1 MPEPCVSNMQDMNTR
16 INQNKIVSV
25 MRSSR
30 GRFFGLTTTQ
40 GNQVNARFVSE
51 TPRYVR
57 VYDRNREST
66 LTIAK
71 TSLAGIRYGNTVIG

>member
-1 MPEPCVSNMQDMNTR
+1 MQDMKTR

-30 GRFFGLTTTQ
+30 GQFFGLTTTQ
-40 GNQVNARFVSE
+40 GNKINGRFVSE

-57 VYDRNREST
+57 VYDRNLDT
-66 LTIAK
+66 NLTIAK
-71 TSLAGIRYGNTVIG
+71 TSLASIRCNNVLVG

>member
-1 MPEPCVSNMQDMNTR
+1 MNTR
-16 INQNKIVSV
+16 TNQNKIVSV

-40 GNQVNARFVSE
+40 GNQVNARFVNE

-57 VYDRNREST
+57 VYDRNSDRN

-71 TSLAGIRYGNTVIG
+71 ASLAGIRYGKTVIA

>member
-1 MPEPCVSNMQDMNTR
+1 MCVVNCAMKIRST
-16 INQNKIVSV
+16 QNSIVNA

-40 GNQVNARFVSE
+40 GNQVNARFVNE

-57 VYDRNREST
+57 VYDRNSDTT
-66 LTIAK
+66 LTLAK
-71 TSLAGIRYGNTVIG
+71 TSLAGIRLNGTTVTA

>member
-1 MPEPCVSNMQDMNTR
+1 MNKITT
-16 INQNKIVSV
+16 QNKIVNA

-40 GNQVNARFVSE
+40 GNQVNARFVNE

-57 VYDRNREST
+57 VYDRNSDAT

-71 TSLAGIRYGNTVIG
+71 TSLAGIRCGRTVIA

>member
-1 MPEPCVSNMQDMNTR
+1 MQDMNTR
-16 INQNKIVSV
+16 TNQNKIVSV

-40 GNQVNARFVSE
+40 GNQVNARFVNE

-57 VYDRNREST
+57 VYDRNSDRN

-71 TSLAGIRYGNTVIG
+71 ASLAGIRYGKTVIA

>member
-1 MPEPCVSNMQDMNTR
+1 MNSK
-16 INQNKIVSV
+16 NQNKIVSV

-30 GRFFGLTTTQ
+30 GRFFGLTTKQ
-40 GNQVNARFVSE
+40 GNQINARFINE

-57 VYDRNREST
+57 VYDRNRDCN

-71 TSLAGIRYGNTVIG
+71 ASLSGIRYDKQVIA

>member
-1 MPEPCVSNMQDMNTR
+1 MKIRST
-16 INQNKIVSV
+16 QNSIVNA

-40 GNQVNARFVSE
+40 GNQVNARFVNE

-57 VYDRNREST
+57 VYDRNNDTT
-66 LTIAK
+66 LTLAK
-71 TSLAGIRYGNTVIG
+71 TSLAGIRLNGTTVKA

>member
-1 MPEPCVSNMQDMNTR
+1 
-16 INQNKIVSV
+16 

-40 GNQVNARFVSE
+40 GNQVNARFINE

-57 VYDRNREST
+57 VYDRNKDIT

-71 TSLAGIRYGNTVIG
+71 TSLAGLRMGKREIA